1 MMWADTLTKPL
12 SRTKFEL
19 CRDGLGMEQLK
30 DIYDAEDI
38 LRIRFERVF
47 NHDAI
52 FIGILIASSAGISK
66 FVGRKDLCL

>member
-1 MMWADTLTKPL
+1 
-12 SRTKFEL
+12 
-19 CRDGLGMEQLK
+19 MEQLK

-38 LRIRFERVF
+38 LRILFERVF

-66 FVGRKDLCL
+66 FVGRKDLGL